1 MLHLGPLP
9 APVADA
15 LVQRK
20 GAKGALPD
28 RAHAPTAAL
37 GCTAAIRALAPLPSP
52 PALICISHDCDQ
64 SGLVSLEA
72 DGFGPRG
79 KGVAGGACAAVADLN
94 RGFYCCSLFP
104 PPSLLFSL
112 SLFLFFRPSWGSAV
126 GEEEKDRGLHLSL
139 TFLIFAVS
147 KTSYSTAHFSILQK
161 NYQVSFLAIFV
172 LRLLF

>member
-112 SLFLFFRPSWGSAV
+112 SLSFFFSALAGAVLEERKKKRQRIAFISYVPDICYQKDQLF
-126 GEEEKDRGLHLSL
+126 DC
-139 TFLIFAVS
+139 TFFNPA
-147 KTSYSTAHFSILQK
+147 KK
-161 NYQVSFLAIFV
+161 
-172 LRLLF
+172 

>member
-52 PALICISHDCDQ
+52 PALICTSHDCDQ

-112 SLFLFFRPSWGSAV
+112 SLSLFLFFRPSWGSAG
-126 GEEEKDRGLHLSL
+126 GEEEKETEDCIYL
-139 TFLIFAVS
+139 
-147 KTSYSTAHFSILQK
+147 
-161 NYQVSFLAIFV
+161 
-172 LRLLF
+172 LRS